1 MLRYTLGRLGRAA
14 ITLFLVLS
22 IVFLLMRLM
31 PVDTYFEGRSDTM
44 NETIKE
50 NILRQLGLLDPWY
63 VQLKNFWV
71 KLLLHGDLGESIVI
85 QKGVKC
91 IDLMVPKAINSFR
104 FGAIA
109 MVFQLVLGY
118 SMGVL
123 MARWKGKFFDRLGN
137 AYVLLINAL
146 PAAVYYLFIQLY
158 LSTLLSLPMFYDKFD
173 KSSMIL
179 PIICLALPGIA
190 SNAMWMRRYMVD
202 QMNLDYI
209 RLARAKGMTSSQVA
223 FRHVMRNA
231 FIPMAQSLPTTLL
244 FTISGSLYVESLF
257 SIPGMGGLLIISIQR
272 QDNTMVQAMVLLYSV
287 ISVTGLLLGDLTMML
302 CDPRISLTK
311 KGGRR

>member
-91 IDLMVPKAINSFR
+91 VDLMIPKAINSFR
-104 FGAIA
+104 FGAVA

-137 AYVLLINAL
+137 TYVLLINAL

-179 PIICLALPGIA
+179 PIVCLALPGIA

-272 QDNTMVQAMVLLYSV
+272 QDNTMVQAMVLLYSI

>member
-44 NETIKE
+44 SETIKE

-91 IDLMVPKAINSFR
+91 VDLMVPKAINSFR
-104 FGAIA
+104 FGAVA

-158 LSTLLSLPMFYDKFD
+158 LSTLLNLPMFYDKFD

-179 PIICLALPGIA
+179 PIVCLALPGIA

-272 QDNTMVQAMVLLYSV
+272 QDNTMVQAMVLLYSI

>member
-91 IDLMVPKAINSFR
+91 VDLMVPKAINSFR
-104 FGAIA
+104 FGAVA

-179 PIICLALPGIA
+179 PIVCLALPGIA

-231 FIPMAQSLPTTLL
+231 FIPMAQSLPTTRL

-272 QDNTMVQAMVLLYSV
+272 QDNTMVQAMVLLYSI

>member
-44 NETIKE
+44 SETIKE

-91 IDLMVPKAINSFR
+91 VDLMVPKAINSFR
-104 FGAIA
+104 FGAVA

-179 PIICLALPGIA
+179 PIVCLALPGIA

>member
-44 NETIKE
+44 SETIKE

-91 IDLMVPKAINSFR
+91 VDLMIPKAINSFR
-104 FGAIA
+104 FGAVA

-179 PIICLALPGIA
+179 PIVCLALPGIA

-272 QDNTMVQAMVLLYSV
+272 QDNTMVQAMVLLYSI

>member
-44 NETIKE
+44 NETTKE

-91 IDLMVPKAINSFR
+91 VDLMIPKAINSFR
-104 FGAIA
+104 FGAVA

-179 PIICLALPGIA
+179 PIVCLALPGIA

>member
-91 IDLMVPKAINSFR
+91 VDLMIPKAINSFR
-104 FGAIA
+104 FGAVA

-179 PIICLALPGIA
+179 PIVCLALPGIA

>member
-44 NETIKE
+44 NEAIKE

-91 IDLMVPKAINSFR
+91 VDLMVPKAINSFR
-104 FGAIA
+104 FGAVA

-179 PIICLALPGIA
+179 PIVCLALPGIA
-190 SNAMWMRRYMVD
+190 SNAMWMRRYM
-202 QMNLDYI
+202 DYI

-272 QDNTMVQAMVLLYSV
+272 QDNTMVQAMVLLYSI

>member
-91 IDLMVPKAINSFR
+91 VDLMVPKAINSFR
-104 FGAIA
+104 FGAVA

-179 PIICLALPGIA
+179 PIVCLALPGIA

-287 ISVTGLLLGDLTMML
+287 ISVTGLLLGDIMMML

>member
-44 NETIKE
+44 SETIKE

-91 IDLMVPKAINSFR
+91 VDLMVPKAINSFR
-104 FGAIA
+104 FGAVA

-179 PIICLALPGIA
+179 PIVCLALPGIA

-272 QDNTMVQAMVLLYSV
+272 QDNTMVQAMVLLYSI

>member
-91 IDLMVPKAINSFR
+91 VDLMVPKAINSFR
-104 FGAIA
+104 FGAVA

-179 PIICLALPGIA
+179 PIVCLALPGIA
-190 SNAMWMRRYMVD
+190 SSAMWMRRYMVD

-272 QDNTMVQAMVLLYSV
+272 QDNTMVQAMVLLYSI

>member
-1 MLRYTLGRLGRAA
+1 LLRYTLGRLGRAA

-91 IDLMVPKAINSFR
+91 VDLMVPKAINSFR
-104 FGAIA
+104 FGAVA

-179 PIICLALPGIA
+179 PIVCLALPGIA

-272 QDNTMVQAMVLLYSV
+272 QDNTMVQAMVLLYSI

>member
-1 MLRYTLGRLGRAA
+1 
-14 ITLFLVLS
+14 
-22 IVFLLMRLM
+22 
-31 PVDTYFEGRSDTM
+31 
-44 NETIKE
+44 
-50 NILRQLGLLDPWY
+50 
-63 VQLKNFWV
+63 
-71 KLLLHGDLGESIVI
+71 
-85 QKGVKC
+85 
-91 IDLMVPKAINSFR
+91 
-104 FGAIA
+104 
-109 MVFQLVLGY
+109 
-118 SMGVL
+118 
-123 MARWKGKFFDRLGN
+123 
-137 AYVLLINAL
+137 
-146 PAAVYYLFIQLY
+146 
-158 LSTLLSLPMFYDKFD
+158 
-173 KSSMIL
+173 
-179 PIICLALPGIA
+179 
-190 SNAMWMRRYMVD
+190 MVD

-272 QDNTMVQAMVLLYSV
+272 QDNTMVQAMVLLYSI

>member
-44 NETIKE
+44 NEAIKE

-91 IDLMVPKAINSFR
+91 VDLMVPKAINSFR
-104 FGAIA
+104 FGAVA

-179 PIICLALPGIA
+179 PIVCLALPGIA

-209 RLARAKGMTSSQVA
+209 RLARAKGMTSNQVA

-272 QDNTMVQAMVLLYSV
+272 QDNTMVQAMVLLYSI

>member
-31 PVDTYFEGRSDTM
+31 PVDTYFEGRSDNM

-91 IDLMVPKAINSFR
+91 VDLMIPKAINSFR
-104 FGAIA
+104 FGAVA

-179 PIICLALPGIA
+179 PIVCLALPGIA

>member
-91 IDLMVPKAINSFR
+91 VDLMIPKAINSFR
-104 FGAIA
+104 FGAVA

-158 LSTLLSLPMFYDKFD
+158 LSSLLSLPMFYDKFD

-179 PIICLALPGIA
+179 PIVCLALPGIA

-272 QDNTMVQAMVLLYSV
+272 QDNTMVQAMVLLYSI

>member
-91 IDLMVPKAINSFR
+91 VDLMVPKAINSFR
-104 FGAIA
+104 FGAVA

-179 PIICLALPGIA
+179 PIVCLALPGIA

-209 RLARAKGMTSSQVA
+209 RLARAKGMTSNQVA

-272 QDNTMVQAMVLLYSV
+272 QDNTMVQAMVLLYSI

>member
-91 IDLMVPKAINSFR
+91 VDLMVPKAINSFR
-104 FGAIA
+104 FGAVA

-123 MARWKGKFFDRLGN
+123 MARWKGKFFDRLGS

-179 PIICLALPGIA
+179 PIVCLALPGIA

-272 QDNTMVQAMVLLYSV
+272 QDNTMVQAMVLLYSI

>member
-179 PIICLALPGIA
+179 PILCLALPGIA

-287 ISVTGLLLGDLTMML
+287 ISVTGLLLGDIMMML

>member
-22 IVFLLMRLM
+22 IVFQLMRLM

-44 NETIKE
+44 SETIKE

-91 IDLMVPKAINSFR
+91 VDLMVPKAINSFR
-104 FGAIA
+104 FGAVA

-179 PIICLALPGIA
+179 PIVCLALPGIA

-272 QDNTMVQAMVLLYSV
+272 QDNTMVQAMVLLYSI

>member
-91 IDLMVPKAINSFR
+91 VDLMVPKAINSFR
-104 FGAIA
+104 FGAVA

-137 AYVLLINAL
+137 AYMLLINAL

-179 PIICLALPGIA
+179 PIVCLALPGIA

-272 QDNTMVQAMVLLYSV
+272 QDNTMVQAMVLLYSI

>member
-44 NETIKE
+44 NEAIKE

-91 IDLMVPKAINSFR
+91 VDLMVPKAINSFR
-104 FGAIA
+104 FGAVA

-179 PIICLALPGIA
+179 PIVYLALPGIA

-272 QDNTMVQAMVLLYSV
+272 QDNTMVQAMVLLYSI

>member
-1 MLRYTLGRLGRAA
+1 M
-14 ITLFLVLS
+14 
-22 IVFLLMRLM
+22 
-31 PVDTYFEGRSDTM
+31 
-44 NETIKE
+44 
-50 NILRQLGLLDPWY
+50 
-63 VQLKNFWV
+63 
-71 KLLLHGDLGESIVI
+71 
-85 QKGVKC
+85 KC
-91 IDLMVPKAINSFR
+91 VDLMVPKAINSFR
-104 FGAIA
+104 FGAVA

-179 PIICLALPGIA
+179 PIVCLALPGIA

-272 QDNTMVQAMVLLYSV
+272 QDNTMVQAMVLLYSI

>member
-1 MLRYTLGRLGRAA
+1 
-14 ITLFLVLS
+14 
-22 IVFLLMRLM
+22 
-31 PVDTYFEGRSDTM
+31 
-44 NETIKE
+44 
-50 NILRQLGLLDPWY
+50 
-63 VQLKNFWV
+63 
-71 KLLLHGDLGESIVI
+71 
-85 QKGVKC
+85 
-91 IDLMVPKAINSFR
+91 
-104 FGAIA
+104 
-109 MVFQLVLGY
+109 
-118 SMGVL
+118 MGVL

-179 PIICLALPGIA
+179 PIVCLALPGIA

-272 QDNTMVQAMVLLYSV
+272 QDNTMVQAMVLLYSI

>member
-91 IDLMVPKAINSFR
+91 VDLMVPKAINSFR
-104 FGAIA
+104 FGAVA

-179 PIICLALPGIA
+179 PIVCLALPGIA

-272 QDNTMVQAMVLLYSV
+272 QDNTMVQAMVLLYSI

>member
-71 KLLLHGDLGESIVI
+71 KLLLHGAV
-85 QKGVKC
+85 
-91 IDLMVPKAINSFR
+91 
-104 FGAIA
+104 A

-179 PIICLALPGIA
+179 PIVCLALPGIA

>member
-91 IDLMVPKAINSFR
+91 VDLMVPKAINSFR
-104 FGAIA
+104 FGAVA

-179 PIICLALPGIA
+179 PIVCLALPGIA

-272 QDNTMVQAMVLLYSV
+272 QDNTMVQAMVLLYSI

-302 CDPRISLTK
+302 GDPRISLTK

>member
-44 NETIKE
+44 NEAIKE

-91 IDLMVPKAINSFR
+91 VDLMVPKAINSFR
-104 FGAIA
+104 FGAVA

-179 PIICLALPGIA
+179 PIVCLALPGIA

-272 QDNTMVQAMVLLYSV
+272 QDNTMVQAMVLLYSI

>member
-1 MLRYTLGRLGRAA
+1 
-14 ITLFLVLS
+14 
-22 IVFLLMRLM
+22 MRLM

-91 IDLMVPKAINSFR
+91 VDLMIPKAINSFR
-104 FGAIA
+104 FGAVA

-179 PIICLALPGIA
+179 PIVCLALPGIA

>member
-91 IDLMVPKAINSFR
+91 VDLMIPKAINSFR
-104 FGAIA
+104 FGAVA

-179 PIICLALPGIA
+179 PIVCLALPGIA

-287 ISVTGLLLGDLTMML
+287 ISVTGLLLGDIMMML